1 LLKIVKDR
9 DFSNV
14 LTRLKLKLP
23 LTIMSLEK
31 LEVFYENLMKD
42 IYIDKDS
49 DKNVKEELEIKEF
62 NINPYIK
69 NKTNNFGKW
78 SDYEMYLLNRTKL
91 SPIVLKLSLDDIKEI
106 YSEAIKIG
114 ILTEMERRQMS
125 NIITWLKFNTPL
137 IKLNVKK
144 LEEIYIKLMEN
155 LFEKDAE
162 KQKEN
167 NSIGV
172 VEKTFEDIFNEGLK
186 SGFVNMEDLKKINF
200 EDEDN
205 VYDIYE
211 AIEIMEERGVRI
223 NY

>member
-1 LLKIVKDR
+1 IVKDR

-186 SGFVNMEDLKKINF
+186 SGFVNMEDLKKVNF
-200 EDEDN
+200 EAEDD

-211 AIEIMEERGVRI
+211 AIEIMEDRGVRI